1 MKDLAD
7 ELEKLADKFDS
18 SADDDEAREQV
29 KIFIEKA
36 IEFRN
41 SQQKKMKY
49 YSPARQRISRLQLI
63 DIDNQIAQL
72 RQHFR
77 LFEDEC
83 EEEKRK
89 DAEISQILEQSIE
102 TTEQIYIELKN
113 NLPEK
118 FEEFRQTV
126 IEPMPPELKKE
137 FYARVAAREAEME
150 KTKN

>member
-7 ELEKLADKFDS
+7 ELQELADKFDS
-18 SADDDEAREQV
+18 LADDDEIREQV
-29 KIFIEKA
+29 KVFIEKA
-36 IEFRN
+36 IAFRN
-41 SQQKKMKY
+41 SRQKMMKY
-49 YSPARQRISRLQLI
+49 YSPTKQRILRLQLI

-89 DAEISQILEQSIE
+89 DAEVSHILEQGME

-126 IEPMPPELKKE
+126 IEPMPPELKQE
-137 FYARVAAREAEME
+137 FYDRVAAREAEMMKE
-150 KTKN
+150 